1 MYHDRIHRPPGL
13 KFSDTMVLLASQ
25 IVLLVLY
32 GLFVEQEQVPKRP
45 YPDPGLGDKPGMIDF
60 VQPFKRYPPGFDNFF
75 GSPRNDEFK
84 LQEHYSSF
92 MQISYFVFLSL
103 PWSFSFLR
111 KFSYS
116 SATFALFT
124 ACVSIQ
130 FGIIMMQVVDRF
142 HCIFLESL
150 LASPD
155 FDIADGMLERLGM
168 LDFQYRCQIQR
179 PLDEVE
185 DGFGLRQL
193 RQACYCREWR
203 AFSQNTTRREDTPLV
218 AAHSLLVTG
227 RRNFKPLRFSLSFM
241 DIVDGLYSTVP
252 TLISFGVL
260 VGKMAPVQ
268 NVVLAFMNVMA
279 YVSDLST

>member
-1 MYHDRIHRPPGL
+1 MAVQYYTRIV
-13 KFSDTMVLLASQ
+13 VLL
-25 IVLLVLY
+25 
-32 GLFVEQEQVPKRP
+32 
-45 YPDPGLGDKPGMIDF
+45 
-60 VQPFKRYPPGFDNFF
+60 
-75 GSPRNDEFK
+75 
-84 LQEHYSSF
+84 
-92 MQISYFVFLSL
+92 
-103 PWSFSFLR
+103 SFSFIR

-168 LDFQYRCQIQR
+168 LDLQYRCQIQR

-203 AFSQNTTRREDTPLV
+203 AFSQNATRREDTPLV
-218 AAHSLLVTG
+218 AAH
-227 RRNFKPLRFSLSFM
+227 
-241 DIVDGLYSTVP
+241 
-252 TLISFGVL
+252 
-260 VGKMAPVQ
+260 
-268 NVVLAFMNVMA
+268 
-279 YVSDLST
+279 

>member
-1 MYHDRIHRPPGL
+1 VYHDRIHRPPGL

-203 AFSQNTTRREDTPLV
+203 AFSQNATRREDTPLV